1 MRCNAIATTNQSE
14 NSECSDGYAGLMCME
29 CSHNYYATGERCEK
43 CQDSVD
49 DHNTEVIL
57 VILVVLAAIG
67 FFLWRRQVPREQLEV
82 EVLSSWN
89 VLKDQ
94 IRAQAPILLQ
104 TCSLANLLLRC

>member
-1 MRCNAIATTNQSE
+1 
-14 NSECSDGYAGLMCME
+14 ME

-82 EVLSSWN
+82 EVLSSWT